1 MKKITEPAPALPTN
15 QPPPTVTT
23 LFRLPQVKEVTG
35 LGTTSI
41 WKLVKERDFPPPV
54 HLTGRARAWRSDEIQ
69 AWIDSR
75 PRSDRSLRV
84 NPANLPPKP
93 FPAWVYACKGRK
105 TPLLSI

>member
-75 PRSDRSLRV
+75 PRSEGGNDH
-84 NPANLPPKP
+84 A
-93 FPAWVYACKGRK
+93 
-105 TPLLSI
+105 